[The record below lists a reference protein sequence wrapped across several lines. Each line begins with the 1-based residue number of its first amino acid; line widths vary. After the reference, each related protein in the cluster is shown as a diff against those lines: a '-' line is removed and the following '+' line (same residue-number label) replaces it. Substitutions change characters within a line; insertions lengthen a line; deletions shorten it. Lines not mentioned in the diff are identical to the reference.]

1 MSWATVQCERS
12 KLRHVQLC
20 SSQSALDRNTKK
32 NPKRML
38 LYGRQCCMWV
48 QTDTAEE
55 RHDQQRP
62 AVDGVFFFL
71 ETKVKKSSCS
81 LKHLP
86 VQDAR
91 PIGVSNPAANRTNY
105 CVVWCL
111 PCHLRSFISCIAHR
125 TYWAGLHS
133 PMYRIQLHCTKHQC
147 EILLA
152 CVASLL
158 SLVEV
163 SEATNPQLK
172 LLFLQD

>member
-62 AVDGVFFFL
+62 AVDGVFFFFRDKSQ
-71 ETKVKKSSCS
+71 KVKLLAETS
-81 LKHLP
+81 
-86 VQDAR
+86 AR
-91 PIGVSNPAANRTNY
+91 SRCEANRRFQPS
-105 CVVWCL
+105 CQQDQLLCRMVSAL
-111 PCHLRSFISCIAHR
+111 SPPLFHLVHSTPYILG
-125 TYWAGLHS
+125 WAAFSHVPHPTALH
-133 PMYRIQLHCTKHQC
+133 
-147 EILLA
+147 
-152 CVASLL
+152 
-158 SLVEV
+158 
-163 SEATNPQLK
+163 
-172 LLFLQD
+172 